1 MPTNASPASR
11 TVVVT
16 GAAQGIGAAYA
27 ERLAREGADIALV
40 DRADCTAVAERIEA
54 AGGRARAFICD
65 LADHDA
71 LADTA
76 ARILDW
82 RGGRLVLINN
92 AGAYPVTP
100 LNRLALDDWHAVF
113 ALNVE
118 ATLMMSLAL
127 IPAMKA
133 DNWGRIVNIAS
144 SIVTLPRIGVAAYTA
159 SKMAVIG
166 LTRALANDL
175 GSHGI
180 TANAISPGL
189 TRTPSTEG
197 QLESFGRDD
206 MFDEF
211 AAAQPIRRVIE
222 PADLA
227 GVASFLAGDESGM
240 VTGQTLLVDG
250 GLRRI

>member
-1 MPTNASPASR
+1 MPGPLRLAGR
-11 TVVVT
+11 TAVVT

-27 ERLAREGADIALV
+27 EHLASEGAAVAMV
-40 DRADCTAVAERIEA
+40 DRADGTAVAERIA
-54 AGGRARAFICD
+54 AAKGRARAFRCD
-65 LADHDA
+65 LTDPDA
-71 LADTA
+71 LAA
-76 ARILDW
+76 VAGEILAW
-82 RGGRLVLINN
+82 RSDKLVLINN

-100 LNRLALDDWHAVF
+100 LNRLTLDDWHAVF

-166 LTRALANDL
+166 LTRALASDL
-175 GSHGI
+175 GAHGI

-227 GVASFLAGDESGM
+227 GVARFLASDESGM

>member
-1 MPTNASPASR
+1 MPGPLRLAGR
-11 TVVVT
+11 TAVVT

-27 ERLAREGADIALV
+27 EHLAREGAAVAVV
-40 DRADCTAVAERIEA
+40 DRADGTAVAERIA
-54 AGGRARAFICD
+54 ATKGRARAFRCGLTD
-65 LADHDA
+65 PDA
-71 LADTA
+71 LAA
-76 ARILDW
+76 VAGEILAW
-82 RGGRLVLINN
+82 RSDKLVLINN

-100 LNRLALDDWHAVF
+100 LNRLTLDDWHAVF

-144 SIVTLPRIGVAAYTA
+144 SIVTLPRVGVAAYTA

-166 LTRALANDL
+166 LTRALASDL
-175 GSHGI
+175 GAHGI
-180 TANAISPGL
+180 TANAIAPGL

-227 GVASFLAGDESGM
+227 GAASFLASDESRM
-240 VTGQTLLVDG
+240 ITGQTLLVDG